1 MLKNIVIFFNHLI
14 MNTLEIK
21 GSLFD
26 LLWSVDDPQTLL
38 KVRDI
43 VLDLL
48 ANAREDNA
56 DWWDELTPQQQS
68 RLDMA
73 ISDAKAGKNIVSH
86 EAAMAHF
93 DARLKKLGNGN

>member
-1 MLKNIVIFFNHLI
+1 MLKTSFTVYNQLI

-38 KVRDI
+38 KVREV

-68 RLDMA
+68 RLDNA
-73 ISDAKAGKNIVSH
+73 ILDAKAGKNLVSH
-86 EAAMAHF
+86 EVAMAHL
-93 DARLKKLGNGN
+93 DARL

>member
-1 MLKNIVIFFNHLI
+1 

-26 LLWSVDDPQTLL
+26 LLWSVEDPQTLL
-38 KVRDI
+38 KVREV
-43 VLDLL
+43 VLELL
-48 ANAREDNA
+48 SKAQEEEA
-56 DWWDELTPQQQS
+56 DWWEELTPQQQS
-68 RLDMA
+68 RLDKAMA
-73 ISDAKAGKNIVSH
+73 DAKAGKNIVSH

>member
-1 MLKNIVIFFNHLI
+1 

-26 LLWSVDDPQTLL
+26 LLWSVEDPQTLL
-38 KVRDI
+38 KVREL
-43 VLDLL
+43 VLEILGK
-48 ANAREDNA
+48 AQKEEA
-56 DWWDELTPQQQS
+56 DWWDELTPQQQA
-68 RLDMA
+68 RLDKAMA
-73 ISDAKAGKNIVSH
+73 DAKTGKNIVSH

>member
-1 MLKNIVIFFNHLI
+1 

-38 KVRDI
+38 KVRA
-43 VLDLL
+43 VVQELL
-48 ANAREDNA
+48 GKAQKEEA
-56 DWWDELTPQQQS
+56 DWWEELSPQHQA
-68 RLDMA
+68 RLDRAM
-73 ISDAKAGKNIVSH
+73 SDAKAGKNLVSQ
-86 EAAMAHF
+86 EVAMADL

>member
-1 MLKNIVIFFNHLI
+1 

-38 KVRDI
+38 KVKEV

-48 ANAREDNA
+48 ANARNDNA
-56 DWWDELTPQQQS
+56 DWWEELTPQKQS
-68 RLDMA
+68 RLDNA
-73 ISDAKAGKNIVSH
+73 ILDAKAGKNIVSH
-86 EAAMAHF
+86 EVAMAHL
-93 DARLKKLGNGN
+93 DARLKKLSNGN

>member
-1 MLKNIVIFFNHLI
+1 

-38 KVRDI
+38 KVREV
-43 VLDLL
+43 VLELL
-48 ANAREDNA
+48 SNARQENT

-68 RLDMA
+68 RLDKA
-73 ISDAKAGKNIVSH
+73 IADAKSGKNIVSH
-86 EAAMAHF
+86 ETAMAEL
-93 DARLKKLGNGN
+93 DARLKRLGNGN